1 MISKR
6 TSLTFREYW
15 ANSRINYSVRVF
27 IALVGVAVPCWW
39 YDNSQAITPLV
50 LGIIASALAETD
62 DNFSGSFLPFSLPFS
77 VLPSLRFPLNCCS
90 IIPCCLSQLM
100 ASTFGFIMLG
110 AIGPRYASIA
120 FASLLIA
127 VYTMLG
133 AHASENIWYQPS
145 LLLAGAAWYGV
156 ISLVWLMLWPLQPV
170 QQSLAEVF
178 KSLSAILNK
187 V

>member
-1 MISKR
+1 
-6 TSLTFREYW
+6 
-15 ANSRINYSVRVF
+15 
-27 IALVGVAVPCWW
+27 
-39 YDNSQAITPLV
+39 
-50 LGIIASALAETD
+50 
-62 DNFSGSFLPFSLPFS
+62 
-77 VLPSLRFPLNCCS
+77 
-90 IIPCCLSQLM
+90 M

-178 KSLSAILNK
+178 KSLSAYLEQKSDMFHRRATCNPSHCDCK
-187 V
+187 MPGKTPRSSVR